1 MFRRREKKALDV
13 RGVHVYPESTVDDVL
28 DDTSRF
34 VEQLSAFAKRA
45 SVLRPNKRAR
55 VADVKTEVKVENDGN
70 DGLSASDD
78 ELDDVE
84 QSLTDKVMTS
94 SPSKSQSQA
103 RSDENIA
110 SVIHWDE
117 PVFVARAPGRLDVM
131 GGIAD
136 YSGSL
141 VLQMPIAEAC
151 HVAVQIRGLKE
162 KQSKLGWIT
171 VVSLG
176 QGESPTRRVFR
187 GRTSE
192 VFPDTLGAPKALTR
206 DDPSIEHLRD
216 LCKYHDQGIH
226 KWTAYVLGVL
236 QVLQHVMR
244 DPDAESEKTFP
255 GFGPGV
261 SISVFIQ
268 SDVPEGAGVSSSAA
282 LETAVAYAACAA
294 LHEYVPADLKLMY
307 EDSAMQ
313 IAKWCQL
320 AENLVAE
327 SPCGIMDQMAS
338 GLGMEDCL
346 LVLSCRPC
354 ELIDRELPIPEDM
367 FFVGIDSGNTHSVG
381 GGDYGRTR
389 TAALMCRA
397 FVAKHLGRENEKNKK
412 GHTPSLTEMLAPSQ
426 FEKLTL
432 GWTGEDAYRPL
443 PRIGTGITGGAFL
456 ALFPKGHSD
465 EDVTKIHPT
474 THYDVTLAGR
484 HPVYENERVRT
495 FYATLKLL
503 HKIKEERHSSAVTNT
518 FDFSADNR
526 VMDTLGELMYQSHA
540 SYSSLGLGDQGT
552 DTLVE
557 MVGDDKGVSNYLFG
571 AKITGGGSGGTVC
584 VLARKH
590 GGIDG
595 HKKALEAVEE
605 IREAYAAQNEGKKP
619 RLFRGSSPGAAAY
632 GHLKL
637 SF

>member
-45 SVLRPNKRAR
+45 SLLRPNKRAR

-103 RSDENIA
+103 RSDANIA

-282 LETAVAYAACAA
+282 LETAVA
-294 LHEYVPADLKLMY
+294 
-307 EDSAMQ
+307 
-313 IAKWCQL
+313 
-320 AENLVAE
+320 
-327 SPCGIMDQMAS
+327 
-338 GLGMEDCL
+338 
-346 LVLSCRPC
+346 
-354 ELIDRELPIPEDM
+354 
-367 FFVGIDSGNTHSVG
+367 
-381 GGDYGRTR
+381 
-389 TAALMCRA
+389 
-397 FVAKHLGRENEKNKK
+397 
-412 GHTPSLTEMLAPSQ
+412 
-426 FEKLTL
+426 
-432 GWTGEDAYRPL
+432 
-443 PRIGTGITGGAFL
+443 
-456 ALFPKGHSD
+456 
-465 EDVTKIHPT
+465 
-474 THYDVTLAGR
+474 
-484 HPVYENERVRT
+484 
-495 FYATLKLL
+495 
-503 HKIKEERHSSAVTNT
+503 
-518 FDFSADNR
+518 
-526 VMDTLGELMYQSHA
+526 
-540 SYSSLGLGDQGT
+540 
-552 DTLVE
+552 
-557 MVGDDKGVSNYLFG
+557 
-571 AKITGGGSGGTVC
+571 
-584 VLARKH
+584 
-590 GGIDG
+590 
-595 HKKALEAVEE
+595 
-605 IREAYAAQNEGKKP
+605 
-619 RLFRGSSPGAAAY
+619 
-632 GHLKL
+632 
-637 SF
+637 